1 MKNWKLTSLIVWLA
15 ITLLPI
21 PHALAGPV
29 DCNFFDNC
37 NGQIVGAPEPGTFLL
52 LGSGLAGLAGI
63 AWRRHR
69 RK

>member
-1 MKNWKLTSLIVWLA
+1 MRNWKLIPLIVLLA
-15 ITLLPI
+15 ITFVPV
-21 PHALAGPV
+21 PHAWAQVCEPG
-29 DCNFFDNC
+29 DCR
-37 NGQIVGAPEPGTFLL
+37 GIVGAPEPGTFLL